1 MLFKNESLGGCSVK
15 TLNGFIRFNP
25 GEIKELDVTQLIV
38 SIPSCLVE
46 VKEVKEEKPETKK
59 PEAKKPEAKKEKPVK
74 AAKPAKAAKAA
85 KGKNAKKE
93 TKKEVKKAEV
103 KKAQENKQPAEG
115 ETQVIPGIGKV
126 EFTEAGAI
134 VVEPEQTE
142 ELERVSIAE
151 LGLTTKPFVAEVT
164 TEETVSQEARLEELK
179 ETWKQAAPAEKEQIQ
194 KEIKALQKQIERV
207 KKPDETTE
215 ETVEE

>member
-46 VKEVKEEKPETKK
+46 VKEVKEEKPE
-59 PEAKKPEAKKEKPVK
+59 AKKPEAKKEKPVK
-74 AAKPAKAAKAA
+74 AAKPAKSA

-93 TKKEVKKAEV
+93 TKKEAKKEVKKAEV
-103 KKAQENKQPAEG
+103 KKEEENKQPAEG